1 MRRLMETPST
11 AQKRK
16 RDDDED
22 TRMESGTEAE
32 VTPRPGYDGNNDD
45 PTPTKRARISGNFE
59 QTGKRALDE
68 NENHN
73 RPGNSFK
80 RRKYSW
86 KSG

>member
-1 MRRLMETPST
+1 METPST

-16 RDDDED
+16 RDDDEE

-32 VTPRPGYDGNNDD
+32 VTPRTGYDGNNDD
-45 PTPTKRARISGNFE
+45 PTPTKRARLSGNFE
-59 QTGKRALDE
+59 QNGKRALDG
-68 NENHN
+68 NEVHN